1 MKLKVAICDDEIKWI
16 NTIKER
22 LKAYKLKN
30 DISFDIFEFVN
41 PNDLLKS
48 YKRAGTYDILFLDM
62 EMPID
67 GELKK
72 GFNLAKKI
80 RSIPD
85 EDLRIIFFSNYPQ
98 YMNLGYDVHA
108 SQYLQKSVSVNN
120 FFSVLDNVISDM
132 TKDAS
137 MIRIKTEK
145 DNWTLIRISDIIY
158 VNKPYSVRDN
168 IIYCTLSGQL
178 SERKTINTAESEL
191 APYGFAIANKFYLV
205 NFKHIIKFSR
215 NRIIMD
221 NGEEINLSRRFKQDF
236 HNRFSHNI
244 LTIER

>member
-1 MKLKVAICDDEIKWI
+1 
-16 NTIKER
+16 
-22 LKAYKLKN
+22 
-30 DISFDIFEFVN
+30 
-41 PNDLLKS
+41 
-48 YKRAGTYDILFLDM
+48 
-62 EMPID
+62 
-67 GELKK
+67 
-72 GFNLAKKI
+72 
-80 RSIPD
+80 
-85 EDLRIIFFSNYPQ
+85 
-98 YMNLGYDVHA
+98 
-108 SQYLQKSVSVNN
+108 
-120 FFSVLDNVISDM
+120 
-132 TKDAS
+132 

-168 IIYCTLSGQL
+168 IIYCTLSCQL

>member
-1 MKLKVAICDDEIKWI
+1 MNLKVAICDDEERWIK
-16 NTIKER
+16 TIKER
-22 LKAYKLKN
+22 LTTYSYKT
-30 DISFDIFEFVN
+30 DISFEINEFDN
-41 PNDLLKS
+41 PNDLLKA
-48 YKRAGTYDILFLDM
+48 YKRTGTYDILFLDM

-72 GFNLAKKI
+72 GYNIAKKI

-85 EDLRIIFFSNYPQ
+85 EELRIIFFSNYPQ

-108 SQYLQKSVSVNN
+108 SHYLQKNVSVSK

-145 DNWTLIRISDIIY
+145 DNWSLIRISDIIY
-158 VNKPYSVRDN
+158 VNKPYSIRDT
-168 IIYCTLSGQL
+168 IIYYTLSGQI

-205 NFKHIIKFSR
+205 NFKHIIQFSH

-221 NGEEINLSRRFKQDF
+221 NGEEIELSRRFKQDF
-236 HNRFSHNI
+236 HSRFSHNI